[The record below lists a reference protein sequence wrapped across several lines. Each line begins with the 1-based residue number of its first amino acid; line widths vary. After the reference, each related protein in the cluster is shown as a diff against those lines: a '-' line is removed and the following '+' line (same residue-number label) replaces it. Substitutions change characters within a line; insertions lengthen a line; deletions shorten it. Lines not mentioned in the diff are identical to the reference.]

1 MRLGS
6 YWGNESI
13 NLTGIV
19 GMTNNMI
26 NPLRLFQERRTR
38 QSCSELNHDPINV
51 GLARWSRSFS
61 DKEEDT
67 QSSLNGTL
75 RSSLEILRSLLG
87 VDRWKT
93 AQTPRCTDRQRR
105 HSGTYGNAYA
115 RANLD
120 LASAGFTFTPS
131 GDANQGP
138 ICTVSSYLQTC
149 YGPGGYIRDI
159 WAAADYRKAIGE
171 LINGDWIDEDTLSV
185 VARMQTFNPQTGCFI
200 FTDIIFEVNDFGT
213 VRPEQRTRT
222 ACEHTLELRGGDVM
236 WTTFALPTY
245 NSVVYWMGGVYAVL
259 LVLRHVE
266 VLHEMWLRLRKERYF
281 DMIAT
286 FDPLAA
292 DILDPVSGARSG
304 SALLR
309 FLAARSSDP
318 EGMERSV
325 RIAYWV
331 SDICQLVLFVGAG
344 ASFFAHQDTVRNLIK
359 AKGTFDN
366 RNFVDLSPMADSEM
380 LLRAFLSFALYCAL
394 VRSVSFMILR
404 MEIRVRLTALKST
417 APLIAALFVMLVH
430 LMFAF
435 LIIGSL
441 LFGTSRSSD
450 YYTEIVSPSSFYS
463 FLEIIIG
470 DATVLK
476 LFLSELSTQG
486 IGEQLSGIL
495 FYLALVIIFFFFGTA
510 VIVAIEGEAWSHATV
525 LLQRRRER
533 RIERRKTLARIAK
546 ALKDQKSTT
555 AEFSRRTDFELM
567 KLIEA
572 LEEYQLLEEE
582 ESQHEADQLDP
593 ALLEKGRKKSS
604 SSRLG
609 RLSSVRRLRLLARG
623 KKKDTRFAPINL
635 GTNEKSEP
643 VEKDNTTLEEWLEEL
658 SSCSDSDD
666 EDNRFRTFIRKI
678 DNFLNGFI
686 RSVPFTGTSRPDSP
700 QAPAES
706 AAEDIR
712 RLQLGAAMN
721 VEVFD
726 EKLKSKLKSKLNL
739 KSKS

>member
-1 MRLGS
+1 MGLLNTLWPFDRNGTFTQHGFDDFGVHEEFERRFPLPGRWSELGDGFTAFPFIGALGTWHHYS
-6 YWGNESI
+6 MEGFPNLFTLGKVKTLGGIKAYIQFYLMEVLAPRCHYGGKAIDYWGNESI

-26 NPLRLFQERRTR
+26 NPLRLFQER
-38 QSCSELNHDPINV
+38 
-51 GLARWSRSFS
+51 
-61 DKEEDT
+61 
-67 QSSLNGTL
+67 
-75 RSSLEILRSLLG
+75 
-87 VDRWKT
+87 
-93 AQTPRCTDRQRR
+93 
-105 HSGTYGNAYA
+105 
-115 RANLD
+115 
-120 LASAGFTFTPS
+120 
-131 GDANQGP
+131 
-138 ICTVSSYLQTC
+138 
-149 YGPGGYIRDI
+149 GYIRDI

-213 VRPEQRTRT
+213 
-222 ACEHTLELRGGDVM
+222 
-236 WTTFALPTY
+236 
-245 NSVVYWMGGVYAVL
+245 
-259 LVLRHVE
+259 
-266 VLHEMWLRLRKERYF
+266 
-281 DMIAT
+281 
-286 FDPLAA
+286 
-292 DILDPVSGARSG
+292 
-304 SALLR
+304 
-309 FLAARSSDP
+309 
-318 EGMERSV
+318 
-325 RIAYWV
+325 
-331 SDICQLVLFVGAG
+331 LVLFVGAG

-417 APLIAALFVMLVH
+417 APLIATLFVMLVH

-510 VIVAIEGEAWSHATV
+510 VIVAIEG
-525 LLQRRRER
+525 
-533 RIERRKTLARIAK
+533 
-546 ALKDQKSTT
+546 
-555 AEFSRRTDFELM
+555 
-567 KLIEA
+567 
-572 LEEYQLLEEE
+572 
-582 ESQHEADQLDP
+582 
-593 ALLEKGRKKSS
+593 
-604 SSRLG
+604 
-609 RLSSVRRLRLLARG
+609 
-623 KKKDTRFAPINL
+623 
-635 GTNEKSEP
+635 
-643 VEKDNTTLEEWLEEL
+643 
-658 SSCSDSDD
+658 
-666 EDNRFRTFIRKI
+666 
-678 DNFLNGFI
+678 
-686 RSVPFTGTSRPDSP
+686 TSRPDSP